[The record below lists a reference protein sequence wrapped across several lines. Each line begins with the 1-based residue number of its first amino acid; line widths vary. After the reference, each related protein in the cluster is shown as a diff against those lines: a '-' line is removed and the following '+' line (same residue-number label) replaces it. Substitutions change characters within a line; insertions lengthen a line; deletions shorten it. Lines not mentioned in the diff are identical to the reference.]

1 MCVILQYSSFP
12 VFQCS
17 IAFKSLKIGFL
28 VKYML
33 GGCVGHLVVSDN
45 MDDKRVVE
53 RYGFK

>member
-33 GGCVGHLVVSDN
+33 GGCVGHLIVSDN